1 MTPIIVF
8 IAGATLGAVASYL
21 ALRNNPRAKAKLD
34 AATDKA
40 ELRIDQIGN

>member
-1 MTPIIVF
+1 MTTIIVF
-8 IAGATLGAVASYL
+8 IVGAALGAVASYL

-40 ELRIDQIGN
+40 ELRVDKLGD